1 MTVTLKFNK
10 DESYF
15 PLAGKPDD
23 PFDDNFKLVVIAEV
37 TAAQTFNL
45 GIVVLWKGV
54 AYLIHEEPLD
64 FKETGT
70 YKLPFVWASE
80 TSPTI
85 GDFIQTFGEDIPKE
99 TTEYSY
105 SWMVGEVLDSMM
117 SVHDEWPTS
126 LLVEIVPFPWEKV
139 ILGTGVAIG
148 ALGLGY
154 VALKRR

>member
-1 MTVTLKFNK
+1 MTVTLKFDK

-23 PFDDNFKLVVIAEV
+23 PFDDNFKLVVIADV
-37 TAAQTFNL
+37 TEPQTFNFGL
-45 GIVVLWKGV
+45 VVRWKGV
-54 AYLIHEEPLD
+54 AYLIFEKPID
-64 FKETGT
+64 FEDAGT
-70 YKLPFVWASE
+70 YKLEITWSATP
-80 TSPTI
+80 PTI
-85 GDFIQTFGEDIPKE
+85 GDFIQAFGEDIPKK

-105 SWMVGEVLDSMM
+105 SWIVGEVLDSEM

-126 LLVEIVPFPWEKV
+126 LLVEITPFPWEKV

-148 ALGLGY
+148 AIGLGY

>member
-1 MTVTLKFNK
+1 MTVTLKFDK

-23 PFDDNFKLVVIAEV
+23 PFDDNFKLVVIADV
-37 TAAQTFNL
+37 TVAQTFNFGL
-45 GIVVLWKGV
+45 VVRWKGV
-54 AYLIHEEPLD
+54 AYLVYEEPID
-64 FKETGT
+64 FDEAGT
-70 YKLPFVWASE
+70 YKLEISWAE
-80 TSPTI
+80 TPTI
-85 GDFIQTFGEDIPKE
+85 GDFIQAFGEDIPKE

-105 SWMVGEVLDSMM
+105 SWIVGEVLDSQIA
-117 SVHDEWPTS
+117 VHDEWPTS